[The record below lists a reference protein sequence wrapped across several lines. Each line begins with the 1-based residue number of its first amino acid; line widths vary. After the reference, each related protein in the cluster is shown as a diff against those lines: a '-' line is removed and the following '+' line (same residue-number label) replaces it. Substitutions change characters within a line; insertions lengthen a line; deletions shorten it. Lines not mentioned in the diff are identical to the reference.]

1 MGSFGRFDTRDFDA
15 FVAEFE
21 NKVQGQQIVQ
31 EVEDALSKTAGMAIN
46 KVKRKTPVGKIKG
59 GTLRRNWQASDAKHF
74 GGVFLIDIY
83 NNTEYAPHVEYG
95 HRIVRGKRTVGY
107 QPGAFMLR
115 DAISEVDRNWDQL
128 VGKKFF
134 KSMER
139 ILGG

>member
-31 EVEDALSKTAGMAIN
+31 EVEAALSKTAGIAVN
-46 KVKRKTPVGKIKG
+46 KVKKNTTPHNVT
-59 GTLRRNWQASDAKHF
+59 GTLARNWQASEAKHF
-74 GGVFLIDIY
+74 GTMFLIDIY
-83 NNTEYAPHVEYG
+83 NNTEYAPFVESG
-95 HRIVRGKRTVGY
+95 HRIVRGGKTVGY
-107 QPGAFMLR
+107 QPGVFMLR
-115 DAISEVDRNWDQL
+115 DAISEVDRNWDKL

-134 KSMER
+134 KSIEK